1 MRKEDPLTRP
11 TTIVRA
17 LRRSAV
23 VIALIPSLAQ
33 GASGPKKLP
42 VCNGKHLRE
51 VNIYGSVL
59 PGSPLPAIVAPPAP
73 PPVPQIKQPVDAG
86 TPPPP
91 VPAPLFEKTSARA
104 TPGTLGSC

>member
-1 MRKEDPLTRP
+1 MRKEAPLTRT

-42 VCNGKHLRE
+42 VCTGQHLRE

-59 PGSPLPAIVAPPAP
+59 PGSPLPAMVAPPATP
-73 PPVPQIKQPVDAG
+73 TVPQPKQTVDAG

-91 VPAPLFEKTSARA
+91 VPPTRPAQPSARA
-104 TPGTLGSC
+104 TTGT

>member
-1 MRKEDPLTRP
+1 MTKEESLTRP
-11 TTIVRA
+11 STIIRV

-23 VIALIPSLAQ
+23 MIALLPSLAQ

-59 PGSPLPAIVAPPAP
+59 PGSPLPTIVAPPAP

-91 VPAPLFEKTSARA
+91 VPAPLPEKTSARA
-104 TPGTLGSC
+104 SPGAFGSC

>member
-1 MRKEDPLTRP
+1 MTKEEFLTRP
-11 TTIVRA
+11 STIIRV
-17 LRRSAV
+17 LHRSALI
-23 VIALIPSLAQ
+23 IALLPSLAH

-73 PPVPQIKQPVDAG
+73 PPVPQIKQPADPGA
-86 TPPPP
+86 PPPP
-91 VPAPLFEKTSARA
+91 VPAPLPEKTSARA
-104 TPGTLGSC
+104 TPGTFGSC

>member
-51 VNIYGSVL
+51 VNIHGSVL
-59 PGSPLPAIVAPPAP
+59 PGSPLPAIVTPPAP
-73 PPVPQIKQPVDAG
+73 PPVPQIKKPVNAG

-91 VPAPLFEKTSARA
+91 VPEKTSART
-104 TPGTLGSC
+104 TPGTFGSC

>member
-1 MRKEDPLTRP
+1 M
-11 TTIVRA
+11 IGRA
-17 LRRSAV
+17 LRQAALASALLP
-23 VIALIPSLAQ
+23 AFAH

-73 PPVPQIKQPVDAG
+73 PPVPQIKQPVDVG

-91 VPAPLFEKTSARA
+91 VPEKTSARA
-104 TPGTLGSC
+104 TAGTFGSC

>member
-1 MRKEDPLTRP
+1 MTKEESLTRP
-11 TTIVRA
+11 STIIRV

-23 VIALIPSLAQ
+23 MIALLPSLAQ

-73 PPVPQIKQPVDAG
+73 PPVPQIKQPVDAD

-91 VPAPLFEKTSARA
+91 VPAPLPEKTSARA
-104 TPGTLGSC
+104 SPGAFGSC

>member
-1 MRKEDPLTRP
+1 MRRSM
-11 TTIVRA
+11 IGSA
-17 LRRSAV
+17 LRQAALASALLPAIV
-23 VIALIPSLAQ
+23 Q

-59 PGSPLPAIVAPPAP
+59 PGSPLPSIVAPPAP

-86 TPPPP
+86 TAPPP
-91 VPAPLFEKTSARA
+91 VPAETSARG
-104 TPGTLGSC
+104 TPSTFGSC

>member
-1 MRKEDPLTRP
+1 MTG
-11 TTIVRA
+11 RA
-17 LRRSAV
+17 LRHAAVASALLP
-23 VIALIPSLAQ
+23 ALAQ

-42 VCNGKHLRE
+42 ICNGKHLRQ

-73 PPVPQIKQPVDAG
+73 PPVPEIKQPVDAG

-91 VPAPLFEKTSARA
+91 VSAPLPEKTSARA
-104 TPGTLGSC
+104 IPGTFGSC

>member
-1 MRKEDPLTRP
+1 M
-11 TTIVRA
+11 
-17 LRRSAV
+17 RRSMIGRVLRQA
-23 VIALIPSLAQ
+23 ALASALFPALAN
-33 GASGPKKLP
+33 AAAGPKKLP

-73 PPVPQIKQPVDAG
+73 PPVPQIKQPIDAG

-91 VPAPLFEKTSARA
+91 VPLPDKTSARA
-104 TPGTLGSC
+104 TPSTFGSC

>member
-1 MRKEDPLTRP
+1 M
-11 TTIVRA
+11 IGRA
-17 LRRSAV
+17 LRQAALASALLP
-23 VIALIPSLAQ
+23 ALAH

-73 PPVPQIKQPVDAG
+73 PPVPQIKQPIDAG

-91 VPAPLFEKTSARA
+91 VPAPLPEKTSARA
-104 TPGTLGSC
+104 TPSTLGSC

>member
-1 MRKEDPLTRP
+1 MTKEESLTRP
-11 TTIVRA
+11 STIIRV

-23 VIALIPSLAQ
+23 IIALLPSLAQ

-59 PGSPLPAIVAPPAP
+59 PGSPIPAIVAPPAP

-91 VPAPLFEKTSARA
+91 VPASRPEKTSARA
-104 TPGTLGSC
+104 IPGIFRSC